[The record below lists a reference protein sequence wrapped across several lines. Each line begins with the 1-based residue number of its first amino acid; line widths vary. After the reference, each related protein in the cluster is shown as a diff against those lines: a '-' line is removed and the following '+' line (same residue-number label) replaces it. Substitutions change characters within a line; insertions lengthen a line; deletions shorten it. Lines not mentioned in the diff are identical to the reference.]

1 MAGGTFRHDHP
12 PPASER
18 GSRPGRTDRRGAG
31 TPPGTARSGS
41 WWLERPDLGCLAGP
55 GTRRPPAGKLVR
67 EAPSSS
73 ARRKPAADGAGRYP
87 GRALRRQRTE
97 TRSLFRRIEQP
108 GLTKGLSSHV
118 KQVQPAGTH
127 PMRRVPLRRLP
138 PRRRMAEI
146 WIGRSSLP
154 SPTRKASL
162 KISTTRT
169 RGVPFAA
176 ATGLRKESGGREM
189 SIGRAG
195 GHWLAGQLQGFR
207 VGSRVSQIGATQL
220 RSRPIGRR
228 GLPRGSVGGSR
239 TFLPCPPLASRPTE
253 VGLGE
258 GRLSRSRLQHARR
271 LPRAWVRVPCCLTST
286 PRHPVDPSFRPGPA
300 ARPSLSARAESFAP
314 LSLSV
319 RSLAGPF
326 TAETRPGPGPG
337 PGPTGPSPADPTSPP
352 GRLAPVLPGLVPTGG
367 S

>member
-1 MAGGTFRHDHP
+1 MAGGTWQEAHSAMTTRL
-12 PPASER
+12 PASER

-41 WWLERPDLGCLAGP
+41 PGRPRYATSTRWKARAGGSVLLGTEKAGC
-55 GTRRPPAGKLVR
+55 RRGRAVPRPSPPSAEDRDPVTVPAHRTARSDQRAQLPRKAGAAR
-67 EAPSSS
+67 RDPPDAPS
-73 ARRKPAADGAGRYP
+73 AAPA
-87 GRALRRQRTE
+87 T
-97 TRSLFRRIEQP
+97 
-108 GLTKGLSSHV
+108 
-118 KQVQPAGTH
+118 
-127 PMRRVPLRRLP
+127 P